1 MGKRKWLGKKRK
13 GFMLIELI
21 IVIAIVGIL
30 AAVAVPNLVG
40 MTNEAKVAKIQAD
53 LSTIGTA
60 AEVYYVKNGKYPASL
75 SDLVGDNDNAYLKNL
90 PDPPDK
96 ESAYTLGN
104 KGEVT
109 CTFNGT
115 TYSSYGTSSKS
126 GSSGV

>member
-30 AAVAVPNLVG
+30 AAIAVPNLVG

-60 AEVYYVKNGKYPASL
+60 AEMYYIKKGSYPDKL
-75 SDLVGDNDNAYLKNL
+75 TDLVGDNLYLKNL
-90 PDPPDK
+90 PEKPSGAG
-96 ESAYTLGN
+96 EYTLGS

-109 CTFNGT
+109 CTFDGK
-115 TYSSYGTSSKS
+115 TYSSYGTSSD
-126 GSSGV
+126 SSS

>member
-1 MGKRKWLGKKRK
+1 MKERNWLGKKRK
-13 GFMLIELI
+13 GFMLLELI

-60 AEVYYVKNGKYPASL
+60 VEIYHVKVGTYPGDL
-75 SDLVGDNDNAYLKNL
+75 SVLAANNAYLMKV
-90 PDPPDK
+90 PDPPADAG
-96 ESAYTLGN
+96 AYTLGN

-109 CTFNGT
+109 CTFNGV
-115 TYSSYGTSSKS
+115 TYSSYGTNSKTTT
-126 GSSGV
+126 